1 MPSNLAGD
9 TNAAWIAQIE
19 ETAIDPE
26 LPILDPHHHLW
37 LDEGHT
43 GWPYLLEDLHRDIG
57 SGHNVV
63 GTVYLECRAEYKQT
77 GPERFKPVGETEF
90 VAQIAEESA
99 SSGKP
104 EIAAIIAHA
113 DLTLGDAVDE
123 VLEAH
128 EEAGRGRFRGIRF
141 ITAQDS
147 HPPLSR
153 EQTIL
158 MNDPLYLEGVRKLGD
173 LGYTYDAM
181 VYHPQLFELAGV
193 AKNCPGTPIVIDH
206 LGCILGTGPYKDQRH
221 IILEFWKEAM
231 TELASCPNTFLKL
244 GGIGMP
250 MMGFRWDKQD
260 NPATSSQLV
269 EAWEDPIKEMIEL
282 FGPERCMF
290 ESNFPVDRRGAGYTV
305 LWNAFKKI
313 AANYSNVEKKWLFHD
328 TAADAYRLPKIS

>member
-1 MPSNLAGD
+1 
-9 TNAAWIAQIE
+9 
-19 ETAIDPE
+19 
-26 LPILDPHHHLW
+26 
-37 LDEGHT
+37 
-43 GWPYLLEDLHRDIG
+43 
-57 SGHNVV
+57 
-63 GTVYLECRAEYKQT
+63 
-77 GPERFKPVGETEF
+77 
-90 VAQIAEESA
+90 
-99 SSGKP
+99 
-104 EIAAIIAHA
+104 
-113 DLTLGDAVDE
+113 
-123 VLEAH
+123 
-128 EEAGRGRFRGIRF
+128 
-141 ITAQDS
+141 
-147 HPPLSR
+147 
-153 EQTIL
+153 

-181 VYHPQLFELAGV
+181 VYHPQLFELAEV

-269 EAWEDPIKEMIEL
+269 EAWEAPIKEMIEL

-313 AANYSNVEKKWLFHD
+313 AVNYSNGEKKWLFHD

>member
-9 TNAAWIAQIE
+9 THAAWIAQVE

-113 DLTLGDAVDE
+113 DLTLGDAVEE

>member
-113 DLTLGDAVDE
+113 DLTLGDAVEE

>member
-63 GTVYLECRAEYKQT
+63 STVYLECRAEYKQT

-113 DLTLGDAVDE
+113 DLTLGDAVEE